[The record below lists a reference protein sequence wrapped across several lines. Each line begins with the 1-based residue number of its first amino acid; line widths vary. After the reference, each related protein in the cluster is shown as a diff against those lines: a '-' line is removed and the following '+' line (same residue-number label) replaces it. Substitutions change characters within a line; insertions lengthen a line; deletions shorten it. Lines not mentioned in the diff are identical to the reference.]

1 VSKKS
6 VTGTDLQHDCSKGH
20 TQGGAEG
27 AAAAMPQTRMRSLA
41 WAGALA
47 AFAALALTALA
58 TSNLASPPSFFL
70 VQDHRWG
77 EALFV
82 RFSGQ
87 DTTVVGGPKEV
98 TAASLR
104 VALPITHPAAGQPT
118 PDVQREAKGRH
129 ELAAQRSRRAAG
141 SALSATRAKLL
152 RKLKTLLNS
161 QSARGGSAAHVAHMV
176 HRGMIAETVPAEDS
190 QKLAQVTVHTGGC
203 GGGASVLP
211 CDQMKGID
219 SDWATLQR
227 VDNMDKNLISSLQ
240 DAVIVSPTHAGFAPA
255 YTSLASPCTGSQCG
269 GVTVTHTHIP
279 SSGCG
284 CSTCPCLPAAIPS
297 VLNNLQGLIDN
308 MQLRLLL
315 TPWQGGGGSPGA
327 PGPPGEPGSPGE
339 RGRPGKPGESIQGP
353 PGRPGVMVRLC
364 CAPPPVMLLWDP
376 EPVREDKFVCCTI

>member
-1 VSKKS
+1 MR
-6 VTGTDLQHDCSKGH
+6 
-20 TQGGAEG
+20 G
-27 AAAAMPQTRMRSLA
+27 AAAAMPPTSSRMGSLA

-47 AFAALALTALA
+47 ALAALALTAVA
-58 TSNLASPPSFFL
+58 TFNVATPPADL

-77 EALFV
+77 EALFA

-87 DTTVVGGPKEV
+87 DTTVIGGPKEV

-118 PDVQREAKGRH
+118 PDVQRKAKGRP
-129 ELAAQRSRRAAG
+129 ELAAQRSRRKEAG
-141 SALSATRAKLL
+141 GALSATRAKLL
-152 RKLKTLLNS
+152 RKL
-161 QSARGGSAAHVAHMV
+161 QSARGGSAAHAAHVV
-176 HRGMIAETVPAEDS
+176 HRGMIAATVPAEDS

-240 DAVIVSPTHAGFAPA
+240 DAVIVSPTSAGYAPA

-364 CAPPPVMLLWDP
+364 CAPPHQSCSFGIPSLCAKTNSYAILSEIV
-376 EPVREDKFVCCTI
+376 